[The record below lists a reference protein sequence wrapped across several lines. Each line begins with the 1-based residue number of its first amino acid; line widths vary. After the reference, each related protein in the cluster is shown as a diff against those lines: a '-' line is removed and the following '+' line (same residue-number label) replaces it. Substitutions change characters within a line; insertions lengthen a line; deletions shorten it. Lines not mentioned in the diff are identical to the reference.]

1 MTKPVATETSG
12 LATSLAVS
20 STEQVTGW
28 TNSPERAKAEANL
41 WWWNAAMAALH
52 GVQAIIVL
60 GAALSVDR
68 LKAFKIPMITTFT
81 DWSRGYPTAA
91 IQHRADMPF
100 VAVTSGFAFLS
111 AFAHLVVLARFQ
123 VYKDDLRRGRNVFRW
138 FEYAASSS
146 LMIGLIAQLFGVYDV
161 LLLVAIMSVNAC
173 MNLFGLLHEVLN
185 EGRDPQRVDWS
196 PFWFGCFAGAVPWAI
211 VFSYLAGNG
220 GVAQI
225 PGFVWALLVVYA
237 AFFNTFPLNM
247 YLQYAQW
254 HWWGDNFHGWPGSG
268 YLFGER
274 MYQVQSLV
282 SKSFLLWLVV
292 GGSNQPSSFTGS
304 RI

>member
-1 MTKPVATETSG
+1 MSKPVATETSG

-20 STEQVTGW
+20 STEQVSGW

-68 LKAFKIPMITTFT
+68 LKAFKIPMASKARGARARARGLARADLHARAQAAARVSVALSTLACVAKHAAPAPLTLARTHALSRARPPRAQITTFT

-146 LMIGLIAQLFGVYDV
+146 LMIGESRECRVAAAQP
-161 LLLVAIMSVNAC
+161 
-173 MNLFGLLHEVLN
+173 
-185 EGRDPQRVDWS
+185 R
-196 PFWFGCFAGAVPWAI
+196 
-211 VFSYLAGNG
+211 
-220 GVAQI
+220 
-225 PGFVWALLVVYA
+225 
-237 AFFNTFPLNM
+237 
-247 YLQYAQW
+247 
-254 HWWGDNFHGWPGSG
+254 
-268 YLFGER
+268 
-274 MYQVQSLV
+274 
-282 SKSFLLWLVV
+282 LW
-292 GGSNQPSSFTGS
+292 
-304 RI
+304 R